1 MLVLQRKAGES
12 IKIGEDIEVRIV
24 NIGNGIVKI
33 AIDAP
38 KNINIF
44 RSELLTAVDVNKE
57 SVAQVSDFG
66 MLKDFAKNSIISKK

>member
-57 SVAQVSDFG
+57 SVAQASDFG